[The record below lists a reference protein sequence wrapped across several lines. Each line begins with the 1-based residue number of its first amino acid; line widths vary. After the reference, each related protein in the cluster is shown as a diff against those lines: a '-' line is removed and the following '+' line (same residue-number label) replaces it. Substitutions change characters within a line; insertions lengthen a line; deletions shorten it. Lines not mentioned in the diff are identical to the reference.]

1 MASDKYQKTALIVD
15 DEVINRKILGVIL
28 RKEGYH
34 CFFAENGQ
42 EAVALF
48 RQEKIDLVLMDIMMP
63 VMNGYE
69 ATKKIKAMDSSRF
82 VPVVFLTAMTDEEA
96 LNLCVESGGDDFL
109 TKPYN
114 RNLLHAKIEAMER
127 FRLLYATLNEQKDAL
142 ESYQSEIQHE
152 LEFAEHIFKNITS
165 RATIDLP
172 YLKFWK
178 STMSKSLF
186 SGDLLLTARKP
197 GGGLH
202 ILLCDFTGHGLP
214 AAVGALPVS
223 EIFIAMTNRGFELPD
238 VVTEINKKLYREL
251 PTGFFCAA
259 AFIDIDVTTRTL
271 QIWNAGLPDIV
282 LFDFDREESYRIPS
296 AHLALGIT
304 NQDKGYKE
312 VAIYPITDNQALFMY
327 TDGLIEVVNN
337 EGEMYGCERFERYF
351 LGPKNADLIDD
362 IKQDIMLFRGDA
374 DQHDDITCVQLNC
387 FDAVSDLNFDQVETQ
402 KTASKKGV
410 IAAEWGT
417 TLDFSGE
424 MLKEVNPIPM
434 LMNTLSNILF
444 IDECKQ
450 KLFTVLNELYSNA
463 LDHGLLG
470 LKSEYKNTPEGFVG
484 YYKERERRLENLRE
498 GRIKISLEQVKNNDG
513 YVLKI
518 KVMHTGEKFD
528 IDNVISNSTHHN
540 ELVPSGR
547 GIKLVNSLCG
557 KVEYSDEGRT
567 VKATFSLLCHKEKKI
582 V

>member
-15 DEVINRKILGVIL
+15 DEIINRKLLGAILK
-28 RKEGYH
+28 KEGYH
-34 CFFAENGQ
+34 CFFAEDGK

-48 RQEKIDLVLMDIMMP
+48 QKESLDLVLMDIMMP

-69 ATKKIKAMDSSRF
+69 ATKQIKAIESRCF
-82 VPVVFLTAMTDEEA
+82 VPVIFLTAMTDEEA
-96 LNLCVESGGDDFL
+96 LNRCVESGGDDFL

-114 RNLLHAKIEAMER
+114 RNLLHAKIESMER
-127 FRLLYATLNEQKDAL
+127 IRLLYATLNEQKDTL

-152 LEFAEHIFKNITS
+152 LEFAEHIFQNITS
-165 RATIDLP
+165 RATVDLP

-223 EIFIAMTNRGFELPD
+223 EIFIAMTNRGFEWPTI
-238 VVTEINKKLYREL
+238 VTEINKKLNREL

-259 AFIDIDVTTRTL
+259 AFIDVDATTRTL
-271 QIWNAGLPDIV
+271 QIWNAGLPDVV
-282 LFDFDREESYRIPS
+282 LFDCDRKESYRIPS

-304 NQDKGYKE
+304 NQEIGNKD
-312 VAIYPITDNQALFMY
+312 VAVYPVTENQVLFMY
-327 TDGLIEVVNN
+327 TDGLTEVVNDEN
-337 EGEMYGCERFERYF
+337 EMYGCERLERYF
-351 LGPKNADLIDD
+351 MAPVRADLIGD
-362 IKQDIMLFRGDA
+362 IKQDVMLFRGGA
-374 DQHDDITCVQLNC
+374 DQHDDITCIQMNC
-387 FDAVSDLNFDQVETQ
+387 FDAVSDLNQDQIKTQ
-402 KTASKKGV
+402 KIASKKGM
-410 IAAEWGT
+410 IAAEWKT
-417 TLDFSGE
+417 SLDFTGD
-424 MLKEVNPIPM
+424 MLKEVNPIPI

-444 IDECKQ
+444 IDVCKQ
-450 KLFTVLNELYSNA
+450 KLFTVLSELYSNA

-484 YYKERERRLENLRE
+484 YYKERERRLENLGD
-498 GRIKISLEQVKNNDG
+498 GRIKISLEQLKSDEG
-513 YVLKI
+513 YVLNI
-518 KVMHTGEKFD
+518 KVMHTGEGFD
-528 IDNVISNSTHHN
+528 IDNVISNPAHQN

-547 GIKLVNSLCG
+547 GIKLVNSLCS
-557 KVEYSDEGRT
+557 KVEYSDEGRA
-567 VKATFSLLCHKEKKI
+567 VEATFVLSFSQPMA
-582 V
+582 